1 MRASPWSL
9 RSHVAVSGPRPNTL
23 RIREQILA
31 KRQQQERTGKFL
43 LRCCPMEVI
52 QYGAFLHAAGIEA
65 CVSLLH
71 CGAAGGMLIL
81 SGPVDVIKKS
91 GQNDFVA
98 VEVEG
103 SHCTVAGAMPAIEIC
118 IRQACSRLV

>member
-1 MRASPWSL
+1 ML
-9 RSHVAVSGPRPNTL
+9 SGQ
-23 RIREQILA
+23 E
-31 KRQQQERTGKFL
+31 RQQQERTGKFL

-98 VEVEG
+98 VEH
-103 SHCTVAGAMPAIEIC
+103 STKSMRFTSKAN
-118 IRQACSRLV
+118 RQSAYASVLSVVYC